1 MIKFFRKIRQRLIS
15 QNRFNKYLIYAVG
28 EIVLV
33 VIGILIA
40 LSINNWNEEQ
50 KLHQEEVNLLK
61 ELRKDVV
68 FAIEELQV
76 VGDINQESADYI
88 KAIQVHLNE
97 DLPYSEVL
105 DTAFGYLDL
114 FYVPYLPKTTY
125 ETIKVRGI
133 DRIQND
139 SLKAKIVQLFDFEYQ
154 RIIDDF
160 GRWEWSFSENTVQ
173 RMMIGKVRRG
183 DDKGDDRARPND
195 YEALKED
202 DEFRNFINVLY
213 HMRSDHAEA
222 LFYGK
227 KQMEELLVLLN
238 EELGD

>member
-1 MIKFFRKIRQRLIS
+1 MIKFFRKIRQQLLS
-15 QNRFNKYLIYAVG
+15 DGKFSKYLIYALG

-40 LSINNWNEEQ
+40 LSINNWNEER
-50 KLHQEEVNLLK
+50 KLHQEEIKLLK

-76 VGDINQESADYI
+76 VGDINQKSADYV
-88 KAIQVHLNE
+88 KAIQIHLNE

-114 FYVPYLPKTTY
+114 FYIPYLPKTTY
-125 ETIKVRGI
+125 ETIKVRGV

-160 GRWEWSFSENTVQ
+160 GRWEWSFSENTTQ
-173 RMMIGKVRRG
+173 RMMINKVRRG
-183 DDKGDDRARPND
+183 DDKDDDRARPND
-195 YEALKED
+195 FDAFVFLRQVLVED
-202 DEFRNFINVLY
+202 AVDCFGRVGTRFVLQRNF
-213 HMRSDHAEA
+213 HHQSAW
-222 LFYGK
+222 
-227 KQMEELLVLLN
+227 ELR
-238 EELGD
+238 